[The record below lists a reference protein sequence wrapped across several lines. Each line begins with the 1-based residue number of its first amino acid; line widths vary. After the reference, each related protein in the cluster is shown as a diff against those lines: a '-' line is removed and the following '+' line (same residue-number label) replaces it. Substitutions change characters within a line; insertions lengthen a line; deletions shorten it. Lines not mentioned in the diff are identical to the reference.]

1 MLVRQRRWPVARW
14 QELFEEHPIL
24 QSYAA
29 SLVWGIYGSKNELL
43 RTFRRYPN
51 GILAHGS
58 GEIEDLEERDTQIG
72 LVHPLELDEE
82 TLTIWRDHLGRFKVK
97 PPFAQL
103 DRPVEVLEK
112 DHGNRREI
120 TFTEDIQISGGTF
133 LSRMNKRGWIRGSV
147 IDGGGVTCYYKPFEG
162 AGVEAILFLEEY
174 WVGFDPM
181 DSFPLGKALFAKL
194 STVERGSYT
203 YDDPQPDDP
212 RVLPFAKVP
221 PIVYSETIADL
232 QALIAGQEKS

>member
-1 MLVRQRRWPVARW
+1 
-14 QELFEEHPIL
+14 
-24 QSYAA
+24 
-29 SLVWGIYGSKNELL
+29 
-43 RTFRRYPN
+43 
-51 GILAHGS
+51 
-58 GEIEDLEERDTQIG
+58 
-72 LVHPLELDEE
+72 
-82 TLTIWRDHLGRFKVK
+82 
-97 PPFAQL
+97 
-103 DRPVEVLEK
+103 
-112 DHGNRREI
+112 
-120 TFTEDIQISGGTF
+120 
-133 LSRMNKRGWIRGSV
+133 MNKRGWIRGSV